1 MKRIATILFCLML
14 VLGITACGSNVG
26 AGSVESDATTET
38 KESQQAASVNTEA
51 VPTEITS
58 EVPDET
64 DEPQTNKDIL
74 VVYFSATGTTKDVA
88 EKIASIEDADLYE
101 IIPVEPYSDA
111 DLNYN
116 DADSRTTHEQ
126 NDPDIRPE
134 IGSEDISLE
143 SYKIIYLGYPIWH
156 GQAPRIISTFVE
168 KYSFEN
174 ITVIPFCTSG
184 SSGIGQSAVSLENQA
199 GSGNWLAGERFGGN
213 ISEDDLKSWIN
224 EIK

>member
-1 MKRIATILFCLML
+1 MKRIATVLFCLML

-26 AGSVESDATTET
+26 AGSVESDVTTET
-38 KESQQAASVNTEA
+38 KESQQTASVNTEA
-51 VPTEITS
+51 VPTESTS

-116 DADSRTTHEQ
+116 DADSRTST
-126 NDPDIRPE
+126 PDNI
-134 IGSEDISLE
+134 EDEFKLTFMIWGVFE
-143 SYKIIYLGYPIWH
+143 TIKRAKIKN
-156 GQAPRIISTFVE
+156 
-168 KYSFEN
+168 KYSDET
-174 ITVIPFCTSG
+174 IIEQTSEL
-184 SSGIGQSAVSLENQA
+184 V
-199 GSGNWLAGERFGGN
+199 ERVKTQK
-213 ISEDDLKSWIN
+213 LL
-224 EIK
+224 